1 MKILFLNLAGEKE
14 TANETALKALRK
26 KYPAK
31 DTFLSKLVYGP
42 STVTVVDVWRCYGEV
57 RHFLSSEN
65 PDFQTGTPEFN
76 RIKQQVDTAMNA
88 GIDKIMLSVHG
99 NYDDVTHGSCKL
111 LSGTV
116 KISYLQ
122 LYELFMMLVE
132 DRYKASPLKLTLV
145 MCYGGRA
152 RDYLKSHAPENL
164 GTRSGPDLTTSFA
177 FQFYSLLCKQM
188 KVTMTA
194 RTGALSFDDI
204 SGHSK
209 VESERLV
216 FDIIER
222 DLRRKALGNDEEAA
236 MGSVDFSEYLEEL
249 FSAAQASEE
258 LLPTLESK
266 AMQLKQTHQQ
276 PLQQAAIDFQHQ
288 QTKVNLIKDPET
300 KSKYGKLVFKYDE
313 KSRTIQIWS
322 KYPLNRLVAQK
333 SV

>member
-1 MKILFLNLAGEKE
+1 MNILFLNLAGEKE

-26 KYPAK
+26 KYSGK

-42 STVTVVDVWRCYGEV
+42 STVTEVDVWRCYGEV
-57 RHFLSSEN
+57 RSFLSAEN
-65 PDFQTGTPEFN
+65 PDFRTGTPEFN
-76 RIKQQVDTAMNA
+76 RIKQQVDTALNS
-88 GIDKIMLSVHG
+88 GIDKIFLSIHG

-132 DRYKASPLKLTLV
+132 DRYKSKPLKLTLV
-145 MCYGGRA
+145 MCYGGRSK
-152 RDYLKSHAPENL
+152 DYLESHAPERL

-194 RTGALSFDDI
+194 RTGALSFDDL

-222 DLRRKALGNDEEAA
+222 DRQRQALGDNAEAL
-236 MGSVDFSEYLEEL
+236 MNSVDFSEYLDEL
-249 FSAAQASEE
+249 YSAELVTEA
-258 LLPTLESK
+258 LLPSLASK
-266 AMQLKQTHQQ
+266 AQNLKQTHPGAQ
-276 PLQQAAIDFQHQ
+276 QQAAIDFQHQ

-300 KSKYGKLVFKYDE
+300 RTKYGKLVFKYDE
-313 KSRTIQIWS
+313 KARAIHIWS

>member
-26 KYPAK
+26 KYPGK
-31 DTFLSKLVYGP
+31 DTFLSKLIYGP
-42 STVTVVDVWRCYGEV
+42 STVTEVDVWRCYGEV
-57 RHFLSSEN
+57 RSFLSAKN
-65 PDFQTGTPEFN
+65 PDFEKGTPEFN
-76 RIKQQVDTAMNA
+76 RIKQQVNTALNA
-88 GIDKIMLSVHG
+88 GVDKIFLSIHG

-132 DRYKASPLKLTLV
+132 DRYKSTPLKLTLV
-145 MCYGGRA
+145 MCYGGRSK
-152 RDYLKSHAPENL
+152 DYLESHAPEQL

-177 FQFYSLLCKQM
+177 FQFYCLLCKQM

-194 RTGALSFDDI
+194 RTGALSFDDL

-216 FDIIER
+216 SNIIKR
-222 DLRRKALGNDEEAA
+222 DELAKALGNDPEAA
-236 MGSVDFSEYLEEL
+236 LGSVDFSEYIEL
-249 FSAAQASEE
+249 LYSAEQSEE
-258 LLPTLESK
+258 LIPVLKSK
-266 AMQLKQTHQQ
+266 AAQLKQTHLLPQQ
-276 PLQQAAIDFQHQ
+276 RAAIDFRHQ
-288 QTKVNLIKDPET
+288 RAKVSIIEGSET
-300 KSKYGKLVFKYDE
+300 KTKYGKLVFKYDE
-313 KSRTIQIWS
+313 KAHAVQIWS